1 MIGTQ
6 SSANSVVVTSVA
18 PASPAT
24 FSMHFGA
31 RHADHIHGAITDY
44 FESLCGSAD
53 TQGWEV
59 HNLSNGG
66 VFMCPAGNPESALR
80 VVRNGVTSDI
90 SPQAA
95 GILACLCTYSAWLGI
110 TGNRAFAFHYERVR
124 DYAAGLPESTV
135 ILRAIDQQPF
145 SF

>member
-6 SSANSVVVTSVA
+6 SSASSVVVTSVA
-18 PASPAT
+18 PASPSM

-31 RHADHIHGAITDY
+31 RYADHIHGAITDY
-44 FESLCGSAD
+44 FDSLCEGAN
-53 TQGWEV
+53 TQAWEV

-66 VFMCPAGNPESALR
+66 MFLCPAGGPENTLR
-80 VVRNGVTSDI
+80 LVRNGVTSDV

-95 GILACLCTYSAWLGI
+95 GILACLFAYSAWLGI
-110 TGNRAFAFHYERVR
+110 TGNRAFAFHYERLR